1 MRVFVIGFAFIRS
14 GALDSSLLRF
24 RKVFAPGKLGWAY
37 PRSLFHEGCCKD
49 FPKPQYVLLTL
60 VLACRDSARGHRG
73 GCPAAA
79 PSGRFRLGCVA
90 RKSETL
96 FQARAMHRVSVRVS
110 DLHWAALEDDVV
122 DVKRLIAAGASR
134 EARDAAGDTP
144 LREALRPDHPAA
156 LREAVRI
163 ERSGAG
169 TRSRCRGTNRR
180 GRVSLE
186 NTSM

>member
-1 MRVFVIGFAFIRS
+1 MHRASSVGHSRAHASTRVAAKTFRNLSTYFLRWCLLAVTPLAATAGADPPPRLLDGS
-14 GALDSSLLRF
+14 G
-24 RKVFAPGKLGWAY
+24 
-37 PRSLFHEGCCKD
+37 
-49 FPKPQYVLLTL
+49 
-60 VLACRDSARGHRG
+60 SAAS
-73 GCPAAA
+73 P
-79 PSGRFRLGCVA
+79 

-96 FQARAMHRVSVRVS
+96 LQARAMHHVSVRVS

-144 LREALRPDHPAA
+144 LREALRPDHSAA

-163 ERSGAG
+163 EHSGAG